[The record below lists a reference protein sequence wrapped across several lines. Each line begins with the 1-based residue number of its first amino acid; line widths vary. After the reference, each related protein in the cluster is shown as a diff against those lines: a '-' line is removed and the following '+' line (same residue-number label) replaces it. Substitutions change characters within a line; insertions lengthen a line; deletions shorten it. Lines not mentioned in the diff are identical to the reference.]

1 MKLRRFVNST
11 LLVIMTAVFGLPIYM
26 ALINTFKTQDQIL
39 RNPIG
44 FPSPIT
50 LENLIQALT
59 RPDNLVL
66 KGLVTSLEITSVSVV
81 CLVILSS
88 AIGHFL
94 ARHNSRLFRGLQ
106 LLFMAGMMI
115 PPQIYLIP
123 IVQIFR
129 KLHMIGTF
137 YGLLLIFVGGG
148 LLSFAV
154 FVYTGFIKNVPREL
168 EEAAVIDGAGE
179 FRMFWQ
185 LIFPLLRPATATV
198 VIFLSLWIWNE
209 FLLPLIIF
217 GPGKGVT
224 ITTGIYLALGQIYSI
239 NYGQMF
245 AMMTIASLPML
256 VFFFLFQ
263 KEFISGLVGGAL
275 KG

>member
-1 MKLRRFVNST
+1 MRLRRFINSA
-11 LLVIMTAVFGLPIYM
+11 LLVVMTAVYGLPIYM
-26 ALINTFKTQDQIL
+26 ALLNTFKTQDQIL
-39 RNPIG
+39 KDPMG
-44 FPSPIT
+44 FPVPFT
-50 LENLIQALT
+50 LDNIVQQLT

-66 KGLVTSLEITSVSVV
+66 RGLMTSVEVTAISVV

-94 ARHNSRLFRGLQ
+94 ARHDSPVFRLLS
-106 LLFMAGMMI
+106 LVFMAGMMI

-123 IVQIFR
+123 IVQIYR
-129 KLHMIGTF
+129 PLHMIGTF
-137 YGLLLIFVGGG
+137 SGLLLVFVGGG
-148 LLSFAV
+148 LMSFAV

-185 LIFPLLRPATATV
+185 CVFPLLRPATATV

-209 FLLPLIIF
+209 FLIPLIIF
-217 GPGKGVT
+217 GPSKGVT
-224 ITTGIYLALGQIYSI
+224 ITTGIYLAFGQIFSI
-239 NYGQMF
+239 NYGQMY
-245 AMMTIASLPML
+245 AMMAIASLPML
-256 VFFFLFQ
+256 VLFFVFQ
-263 KEFISGLVGGAL
+263 KEFIAGLVGGAL